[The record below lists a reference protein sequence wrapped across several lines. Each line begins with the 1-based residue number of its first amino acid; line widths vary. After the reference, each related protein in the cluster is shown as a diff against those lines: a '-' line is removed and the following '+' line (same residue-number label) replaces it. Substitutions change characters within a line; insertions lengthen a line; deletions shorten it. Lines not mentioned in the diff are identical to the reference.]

1 MPAGFKDHCA
11 YTMSKYGMSMC
22 VLGMAEEFKQDG
34 VVVNALW
41 PRTVINTAAVAM
53 LGGPIKPANCRS
65 PEIVAEAAYVILTRD
80 AKTCTGNFFIDD
92 EVLAEEGIRYL
103 E

>member
-1 MPAGFKDHCA
+1 
-11 YTMSKYGMSMC
+11 
-22 VLGMAEEFKQDG
+22 
-34 VVVNALW
+34 
-41 PRTVINTAAVAM
+41 M

>member
-1 MPAGFKDHCA
+1 
-11 YTMSKYGMSMC
+11 MC

-34 VVVNALW
+34 VAVNALW

-65 PEIVAEAAYVILTRD
+65 PEIVAEAAYAILTRD
-80 AKTCTGNFFIDD
+80 AKKCTGNFFIDD
-92 EVLAEEGIRYL
+92 EVLAEQDLERYAVEAGAVL
-103 E
+103 VSDLFVE